1 MFTGLVE
8 AVGKVLRVGRR
19 GGGAKLRVSAPFAG
33 ELERGESVSLN
44 GVCQT
49 VVSAD
54 AVGFE
59 IEAVEQ
65 TLAVTSIGGLAAGD
79 RVNLER
85 ALRMGDRLGGH
96 MVTGHIDGVGR
107 VASLSRGRGTTRL
120 SIEVPAEL
128 LRHIVPRGSIAIDGV
143 SLTVAEVTDGVVEIA
158 LIEETLEATVAS
170 DYRAGTRVNI
180 ETDLVAKHQEKLLAA
195 SEGGEAPAKRAGITE
210 RRLRELGFM
219 E

>member
-8 AVGKVLRVGRR
+8 AVGKVVRVGRR
-19 GGGAKLRVSAPFAG
+19 GGAATLRVSAPFAR

-54 AVGFE
+54 PTGFE

-65 TLAVTSIGGLAAGD
+65 TLAVTSLGGLAAGD

-85 ALRMGDRLGGH
+85 ALRLGDRLGGH
-96 MVTGHIDGVGR
+96 MVTGHVDGVGR

-120 SIEVPAEL
+120 SVEVPAEL
-128 LRHIVPRGSIAIDGV
+128 LKHVVPRGSIAIDGV
-143 SLTVAEVTDGVVEIA
+143 SLTVAAVTDGIVEIA
-158 LIEETLEATVAS
+158 LIEETLGATVAS
-170 DYRAGTRVNI
+170 GYGAGTKVNI
-180 ETDLVAKHQEKLLAA
+180 ETDLVAKHHERLLAA
-195 SEGGEAPAKRAGITE
+195 TDGDEAPSKRAGITE
-210 RRLRELGFM
+210 KRLRELGFM